1 MRFVYGFL
9 LGGSMDRLIRK
20 YEGCRLTAYPDP
32 LTKCEPYTI
41 GWGSTVD
48 KNGKP
53 FRLGDSIS
61 QEMADALLIDYL
73 NKNIV
78 PVFQKIPYTLT
89 IDQKAAIASLCYNVG
104 VPSFLR
110 SKCFTAVC
118 NKDFAGIFE
127 NWDWGHKQ
135 LKGLAKRRAEE
146 LFYFLKDL

>member
-1 MRFVYGFL
+1 MI
-9 LGGSMDRLIRK
+9 DDIIKK
-20 YEGCRLTAYPDP
+20 YEGCRLVSY
-32 LTKCEPYTI
+32 KCPAGIWTI
-41 GWGSTVD
+41 GWGTTYYPD
-48 KNGKP
+48 GKSVKE
-53 FRLGDSIS
+53 GETIS
-61 QEMADALLIDYL
+61 QEMADALLTDYL

-135 LKGLAKRRAEE
+135 LKGLAIRRADE
-146 LFYFLKDL
+146 LFNFLKDL

>member
-1 MRFVYGFL
+1 MI
-9 LGGSMDRLIRK
+9 DDIIKK
-20 YEGCRLTAYPDP
+20 YEGCRLVSY
-32 LTKCEPYTI
+32 KCPAGIWTI
-41 GWGSTVD
+41 GWGTTYYPD
-48 KNGKP
+48 GKSVKE
-53 FRLGDSIS
+53 GETIS
-61 QEMADALLIDYL
+61 QEMADALLTDYL

-110 SKCFTAVC
+110 SKCFTAIC

>member
-1 MRFVYGFL
+1 
-9 LGGSMDRLIRK
+9 MDRLIRK
-20 YEGCRLTAYPDP
+20 YEGCRLASY
-32 LTKCEPYTI
+32 KCPAGIWTI
-41 GWGSTVD
+41 GWGTTYYPD
-48 KNGKP
+48 GKSVKE
-53 FRLGDSIS
+53 GETIS
-61 QEMADALLIDYL
+61 QEKADALLIDYL

>member
-1 MRFVYGFL
+1 ME
-9 LGGSMDRLIRK
+9 SLIKK

-48 KNGKP
+48 KDGKP
-53 FRLGDSIS
+53 FKLGDSIS
-61 QEMADALLIDYL
+61 QEMADALLTDYL
-73 NKNIV
+73 IKNIV
-78 PVFQKIPYTLT
+78 PVFKKIPYNLT
-89 IDQKAAIASLCYNVG
+89 TGQKSAIASLCYNVG
-104 VPSFLR
+104 VPAFLK

-118 NKDFAGIFE
+118 KKDFAGIFE

-146 LFYFLKDL
+146 LFYFLRDL

>member
-20 YEGCRLTAYPDP
+20 YEGCKLVSY
-32 LTKCEPYTI
+32 KCPAGIWTI
-41 GWGSTVD
+41 GWGTTYYPD
-48 KNGKP
+48 GKSVKE
-53 FRLGDSIS
+53 GEEIS
-61 QEMADALLIDYL
+61 QEMADALLTDYL
-73 NKNIV
+73 IKNIY
-78 PVFQKIPYTLT
+78 PVFKKIPYELT
-89 IDQKAAIASLCYNVG
+89 KDQKAAIASLCYNVG